1 MVKIQLKYGLPF
13 CGIDIKHKGRILT
26 LDNILIDTGSGGTI
40 LKMDE
45 VEKIDITIDV
55 TDSIESIQG
64 VGGNEF
70 VYKKV
75 IDEVNLGEF
84 RINNFKVEI
93 GVMDYGFD
101 IDGIIGVN
109 FLKEINAVID
119 LKHMIIKGENE
130 K

>member
-13 CGIDIKHKGRILT
+13 CSIDIKHKGKILT

-45 VEKIDITIDV
+45 VEKIDISIEV

-75 IDEVNLGEF
+75 IDEVSLGEY
-84 RINNFKVEI
+84 RVNNFKVEI
-93 GVMDYGFD
+93 GVMDYGFN
-101 IDGIIGVN
+101 INGIIGIN

-119 LKHMIIKGENE
+119 LKQMVIKGESKN
-130 K
+130 